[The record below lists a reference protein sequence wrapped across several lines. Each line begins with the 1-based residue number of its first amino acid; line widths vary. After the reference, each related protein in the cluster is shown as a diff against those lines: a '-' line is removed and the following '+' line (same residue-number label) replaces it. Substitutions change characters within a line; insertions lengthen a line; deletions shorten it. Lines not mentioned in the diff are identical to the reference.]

1 MRSRR
6 PRKSH
11 PRSRQPRRRPHSS
24 RHAQQ
29 PPAQTPAPTLPP
41 GYAGSDTCAL
51 CHDAE
56 SKSITHSK
64 HGQAK
69 DPRSPAATLGC
80 ESCHGPGQAHVDDDA
95 KGNIKRFKELKPA
108 EVSETCLTCHN
119 RGTHAGWEG
128 SAHAARNRHVH
139 DLPQRAYAAIDGEPA
154 GEADR
159 DAGLRHVPSAAG
171 DQD

>member
-1 MRSRR
+1 MNRNKLLVGLALIVWLGVIAGRLVDA
-6 PRKSH
+6 
-11 PRSRQPRRRPHSS
+11 RQPD
-24 RHAQQ
+24 AQQ
-29 PPAQTPAPTLPP
+29 PPAQPPPTQAPPTQPPAQQPPAQPPAPTLPP

-95 KGNIKRFKELKPA
+95 KGNIKRFKALKPA
-108 EVSETCLTCHN
+108 EASETCLTCHN
-119 RGTHAGWEG
+119 RGTHAGWE
-128 SAHAARNRHVH
+128 SSVHAARNVTCTTCHSVH
-139 DLPQRAYAAIDGEPA
+139 TPQ
-154 GEADR
+154 
-159 DAGLRHVPSAAG
+159 SM
-171 DQD
+171 